1 MSWCV
6 IGVGVGWSLQ
16 PYEVKV
22 TTLVRQFISIHDLYL
37 LPDFL
42 FLQFVVE
49 LYQIAAHFTT
59 SCLKVTQHASSHH
72 DPNSFRHPHLLPHS
86 TVSLQPALDSV
97 CVLDRWQRNLR
108 CGFCWAKRDICARRQ
123 CFRLAHHYRY
133 PPFIRGIGK
142 FQLRGYD
149 DPAAFRLR
157 PDHEEGGTSRQFDL
171 GPDFG
176 LCCFGQKS
184 PETNYDYDGFSRQLA
199 RPASSKLGHSRIA
212 R

>member
-22 TTLVRQFISIHDLYL
+22 TALFRRFISIHDLYL
-37 LPDFL
+37 LPDFS
-42 FLQFVVE
+42 FHQFVVE

-108 CGFCWAKRDICARRQ
+108 CGFCWAKRDMCSATMSSARPSLPLTPLSSEVSVSFNFEDTMTQQHSVSAPITRKVGPQGSSTSVQISGYAASDRNRQ
-123 CFRLAHHYRY
+123 K
-133 PPFIRGIGK
+133 PTTITMV
-142 FQLRGYD
+142 FQGSLHG
-149 DPAAFRLR
+149 LR
-157 PDHEEGGTSRQFDL
+157 PQS
-171 GPDFG
+171 
-176 LCCFGQKS
+176 
-184 PETNYDYDGFSRQLA
+184 
-199 RPASSKLGHSRIA
+199 
-212 R
+212 